1 MIIEMCY
8 TIYICFSAQKSPCP
22 SKMLKPPLRHLPQV
36 AALDVLASDPS
47 ASSEGRSLLHQAAG
61 AGHVEAM
68 GDGKGSPMFVM
79 GH

>member
-1 MIIEMCY
+1 M
-8 TIYICFSAQKSPCP
+8 SLKNV
-22 SKMLKPPLRHLPQV
+22 KKPPLRHLPQV

-68 GDGKGSPMFVM
+68 GDGKGSPNVCLI
-79 GH
+79 GASTLW